1 MSLLT
6 LLTLILEEVG
16 RQQQRLDQKLLSNL
30 LAGLTVGLVSLTY
43 SVSFAALIFSGSL
56 SAYFPQGVGGALMSA
71 AIVGT
76 IVALRSSFPFAI
88 AGPDSNATAI
98 LAMMATAIAQE
109 IQPSDRA
116 ERLFPTVWMAIALGT
131 LLSGL
136 LLYGMGC
143 LNLGRWARFIP
154 YPVMGGFLAGTGLLI
169 TRSSFAVMVDLPLEW
184 SELPRLFQV
193 STLMHWL
200 PGLLFAGVS
209 SCVTHFYPQPLVLPA
224 MLLGTIVGFNLLWH
238 SIAVFVPLNPQG
250 WFLEPFASDRLWH
263 SWTAESITQVDWQVL
278 ANQSGTLIVLM
289 VVVVITLL
297 LNITGVELV
306 TQQNSTLDKELRIN
320 GVANLVTAL
329 YGGMGGNF
337 TLNRTLLHRSA
348 GANSRIAG
356 VTAAAFSGGL
366 LLFGSVLMAYVP
378 VWVLGGVL
386 LTIGIKLLH
395 EWLYCAWFKFPHI
408 DYALILVIL
417 ASITIWG
424 FITGVGIGV
433 VVACA
438 LFIVSYS
445 RHQAV
450 RHTFTGA
457 THLSHVCRS
466 FPEQRLLRQDG
477 ERIHILLLQG
487 YLFFGTA
494 NTLLEQISGRL
505 LEAVMPQ
512 IQFVVL
518 DFRLVSGLDSSAVLS
533 FIKLRQLLHKHG
545 IRLVFTHLHSKILQ
559 QLQQGGCILPQD
571 DLIQFFDRLD
581 RGIEWCEDRMLET
594 QSLRRP
600 RVLPLAL
607 QLHEVFG
614 EATDREQRVAS
625 FMGYLQKTQ
634 VPSDGQ
640 LFCAGDSSDRL
651 YLIESGQVS
660 EIGQLRN
667 GKVRR
672 LRTLGAGTILGE
684 DSFYLGT
691 PHQTAASTDRPSTL
705 YCLSKANLKTMR
717 EEHPQIATAFED
729 FIIRLLAERLKYAY
743 TEIEELL

>member
-1 MSLLT
+1 MSLLNS
-6 LLTLILEEVG
+6 ILAEVG
-16 RQQQRLDQKLLSNL
+16 REQQRLNQKLLSNL

-43 SVSFAALIFSGSL
+43 SVSFAELIFSGSL
-56 SAYFPQGVGGALMSA
+56 SAYFPQGVGGALIGT

-76 IVALRSSFPFAI
+76 IVTLRSSFPFAI
-88 AGPDSNATAI
+88 AGPDSNGTAI
-98 LAMMATAIAQE
+98 LAVMATAIAQE
-109 IQPSDRA
+109 IQPPDRA
-116 ERLFPTVWMAIALGT
+116 ERLFPTVWMAISIGT
-131 LLSGL
+131 LLTGL
-136 LLYGMGC
+136 LLYVVGY
-143 LNLGRWARFIP
+143 LKLGRWARFIP
-154 YPVMGGFLAGTGLLI
+154 YPVMGGFLAGTGLLVI
-169 TRSSFAVMVDLPLEW
+169 RSSFGVMVDVPLEW

-193 STLMHWL
+193 PTLLHWL
-200 PGLLFAGVS
+200 PGVVFAGVS
-209 SCVTHFYPQPLVLPA
+209 ICVTYFYPQPIILPA
-224 MLLGTIVGFNLLWH
+224 MLLVTIVGFNLLWH
-238 SIAVFVPLNPQG
+238 SEVFGQLDPQG
-250 WFLEPFASDRLWH
+250 WFLAPFDSDRLWH
-263 SWTAESITQVDWQVL
+263 SWTAESFTQVDWQVL
-278 ANQSGTLIVLM
+278 ANQSGTIIVLM

-297 LNITGVELV
+297 LSITGVELA
-306 TQQNSTLDKELRIN
+306 TQHNSSLDKELRIN

-337 TLNRTLLHRSA
+337 TLNRTILHRNA

-356 VTAAAFSGGL
+356 LTAAAFSVGL

-386 LTIGIKLLH
+386 ISIGVKLLH
-395 EWLYCAWFKFPHI
+395 EWVYCSWFKFPHL

-417 ASITIWG
+417 ASIAIWG

-433 VVACA
+433 VVACG
-438 LFIVSYS
+438 LFIASYS
-445 RHQAV
+445 RHQAI

-457 THLSHVCRS
+457 THLSNICRS
-466 FPEQRLLRQDG
+466 FSEQRRLRQDG

-494 NTLLEQISGRL
+494 NNLLEQISGRL
-505 LEAVMPQ
+505 LDATLPQ

-545 IRLVFTHLHSKILQ
+545 IRLVFTHLHSQILQ
-559 QLQQGGCILPQD
+559 QLQHGSCILPQD
-571 DLIQFFDRLD
+571 DLVQVFDRLD
-581 RGIEWCEDRMLET
+581 RGIEWCEDRLLET

-600 RVLPLAL
+600 RFLPLAV

-614 EATDREQRVAS
+614 EAIDGEQQVAS
-625 FMGYLQKTQ
+625 FMSYLQKTQ
-634 VPSDGQ
+634 VPSDGR
-640 LFCAGDSSDRL
+640 LFCEGDSSDVL

-660 EIGQLRN
+660 ESGQLKDGR
-667 GKVRR
+667 VRQ

-684 DSFYLGT
+684 NSFYLDT
-691 PHQTAASTDRPSTL
+691 PHQTSASTDRPSTL
-705 YCLSKANLKTMR
+705 YCLSKANLKTMHQQ
-717 EEHPQIATAFED
+717 HPQVATAFED